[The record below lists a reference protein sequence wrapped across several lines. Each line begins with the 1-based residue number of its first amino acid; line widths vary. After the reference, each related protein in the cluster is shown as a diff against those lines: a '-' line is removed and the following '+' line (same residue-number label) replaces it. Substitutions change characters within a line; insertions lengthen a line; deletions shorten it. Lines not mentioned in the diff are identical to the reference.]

1 MIYNSMI
8 DWIIQNDKWEHMFY
22 SSDGMEIKEEDLK
35 AIKEGRYKLLETTT
49 YTTTENIN
57 SDEETWIVYL
67 IEINPYFFMSLPH
80 LLKVE
85 VYVPIDTISDYR
97 DEKIDFILNG

>member
-22 SSDGMEIKEEDLK
+22 SSDGMEIKDEDLE
-35 AIKEGRYKLLETTT
+35 AVKEGRYKLLETTT
-49 YTTTENIN
+49 YTTAET
-57 SDEETWIVYL
+57 EETWIVYM
-67 IEINPYFFMSLPH
+67 IEIRPYFFKPQPH

-85 VYVPIDTISDYR
+85 VYVPVDTISDFR
-97 DEKIDFILNG
+97 DEKINFILNG